1 MGLIAIDPGVH
12 TSKRNKQYKA
22 FPYLLRDLV
31 IDRPNQVWAT
41 DITYIPMKKGFM
53 YLSAVIDVYT
63 RKVMNWSVS
72 NSMEAEWCK
81 EMIEEAIAQHGK
93 LEIINTDQV

>member
-1 MGLIAIDPGVH
+1 
-12 TSKRNKQYKA
+12 
-22 FPYLLRDLV
+22 
-31 IDRPNQVWAT
+31 
-41 DITYIPMKKGFM
+41 M

-72 NSMEAEWCK
+72 NSMEAEWSK

-93 LEIINTDQV
+93 LEIINTDQGSQ